1 MRTAVEITLNGVD
14 MEVTGDYEPVIPAR
28 TFGPREDCHPE
39 SGGEFTPETVL
50 VGGVDISEL
59 LADAYY
65 PAIVDGKYAL
75 GSHIMSRIADLAY
88 DAAVHQAQNKRDSDA
103 EDRAEHWRMAA

>member
-1 MRTAVEITLNGVD
+1 MRTTVEITLNGVD
-14 MEVTGDYEPVIPAR
+14 MEVTGDYEPLIAAR
-28 TFGPREDCHPE
+28 TFGPVELCHPE
-39 SGGEFTPETVL
+39 EGGEFSVESVRIGET
-50 VGGVDISEL
+50 DISDL